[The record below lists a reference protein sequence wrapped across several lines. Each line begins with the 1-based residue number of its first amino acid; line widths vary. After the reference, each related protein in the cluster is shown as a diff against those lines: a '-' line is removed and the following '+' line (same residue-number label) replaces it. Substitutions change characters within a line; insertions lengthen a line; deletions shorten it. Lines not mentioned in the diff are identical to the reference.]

1 MKRFR
6 HSLAILL
13 ASLAAAN
20 LLSACGSPGSSDESA
35 LVIYSG
41 RSEEFIAPFFAD
53 FTEQTG
59 IELDIR
65 YGDSAALAAQILEE
79 GENSPADLFIS
90 QDAGALGA
98 VSAAGLLTALESP
111 LLEKVAPNFRSPSLD
126 WVGLTGRA
134 RVFAYSPERVTE
146 LPKSVDELVLP
157 KWRGRIAIAPTNA
170 SFQAF
175 VTAMVQLKGEAATE
189 SWLRGMVANS
199 PKYYE
204 KNSLI
209 VAAIDSGEVDAGLT
223 NHYYIWEVA
232 QELGRPIK
240 VANSFFAPGDVGNLI
255 NISGVAILGTSSNQT
270 RATELITFLLSKE
283 TQEQFVKETSE
294 YSLVDPSLR
303 PTEMISLNEIPA
315 PSVNLALLADLERT
329 QRILI
334 RVGML

>member
-1 MKRFR
+1 MTRLR
-6 HSLAILL
+6 RSLAISF
-13 ASLAAAN
+13 AALAAISV
-20 LLSACGSPGSSDESA
+20 LSACNSEDSSQTA

-41 RSEEFIAPFFAD
+41 RSEEFIAPFFAE
-53 FTEQTG
+53 FTSSTG
-59 IELDIR
+59 IKLDVR

-98 VSAAGLLTALESP
+98 VSAAALLTKLDSKIIER
-111 LLEKVAPNFRSPSLD
+111 VAPNYRSSAKD

-134 RVFAYSPERVTE
+134 RVFAYSPERVSE
-146 LPKSVDELVLP
+146 LPKSVDDLTLP
-157 KWRGRIAIAPTNA
+157 KWRGRLAIAPTNS

-175 VTAMVQLKGEAATE
+175 VTAMVQLRGEAATE
-189 SWLRGMVANS
+189 SWLRAMVANS

-209 VAAIDSGEVDAGLT
+209 VAAIDAGEVDAGLT

-255 NISGVAILGTSSNQT
+255 NVSGAAILRTSSNQNQSS
-270 RATELITFLLSKE
+270 ELINYLLSLD
-283 TQEQFVKETSE
+283 TQRRFVADTSE
-294 YSLVDPSLR
+294 YSLVDTSLR
-303 PTEMISLNEIPA
+303 PENMVSLSEIAA
-315 PSVNLALLADLERT
+315 PNVDLAKLADLERT

>member
-1 MKRFR
+1 MTRVR
-6 HSLAILL
+6 HALAITFAAL
-13 ASLAAAN
+13 ASISS
-20 LLSACGSPGSSDESA
+20 LSACSSEGSSQSA

-41 RSEEFIAPFFAD
+41 RSEEFIAPFLAE
-53 FTEQTG
+53 FTSNTG
-59 IELDIR
+59 IKLDVR

-98 VSAAGLLTALESP
+98 VSAAGLLAKLDTKIIER
-111 LLEKVAPNFRSPSLD
+111 VAPNYSSPAKD

-134 RVFAYSPERVTE
+134 RVFAYSPERVSE
-146 LPKSVDELVLP
+146 LPKSVDDLTLP
-157 KWRGRIAIAPTNA
+157 QWRGRLAIAPTNS

-175 VTAMVQLKGEAATE
+175 VTAMVQLRGEAATE
-189 SWLRGMVANS
+189 SWLRAIVANS

-209 VAAIDSGEVDAGLT
+209 VAAIDAGEVDAGLT

-232 QELGRPIK
+232 EELGRPIK

-255 NISGVAILGTSSNQT
+255 NVSGAAILRTSANQD
-270 RATELITFLLSKE
+270 RASELISYLLSLE
-283 TQEQFVKETSE
+283 TQRKFVTDTSE

-303 PTEMISLNEIPA
+303 PENMVSLSEIAA
-315 PSVNLALLADLERT
+315 PNVDLAKLADLELT

>member
-1 MKRFR
+1 MTRLR
-6 HSLAILL
+6 RALAI
-13 ASLAAAN
+13 SIAALSAISV
-20 LLSACGSPGSSDESA
+20 LSACSSEGSSKSA

-41 RSEEFIAPFFAD
+41 RSEEFIAPFFAE
-53 FTEQTG
+53 FTASTG
-59 IELDIR
+59 IKLDVR

-98 VSAAGLLTALESP
+98 VSAAGLLTQLDSTIVER
-111 LLEKVAPNFRSPSLD
+111 VATNYRSTALD

-134 RVFAYSPERVTE
+134 RVFAYSPERVGE
-146 LPKSVDELVLP
+146 LPRSVDDLILP
-157 KWRGRIAIAPTNA
+157 KWRGRLAIAPTNS

-175 VTAMVQLKGEAATE
+175 VTAMVQLRGEVATE
-189 SWLRGMVANS
+189 SWLRAIVANS

-240 VANSFFAPGDVGNLI
+240 VANSFFSPGDVGNLI
-255 NISGVAILGTSSNQT
+255 NVSGAAILRTSSSQD
-270 RATELITFLLSKE
+270 RASELISYLLSLE
-283 TQEQFVKETSE
+283 TQKRFVTETSE

-303 PTEMISLNEIPA
+303 PENMVSLSEIAA
-315 PSVNLALLADLERT
+315 PDVDLARLADLEST

>member
-1 MKRFR
+1 MTRLR
-6 HSLAILL
+6 RALAISF
-13 ASLAAAN
+13 AALAAISV
-20 LLSACGSPGSSDESA
+20 LSACNSEGSSQAA

-41 RSEEFIAPFFAD
+41 RSEEFIAPFFAE
-53 FTEQTG
+53 FTSSTG
-59 IELDIR
+59 IKLDVR

-79 GENSPADLFIS
+79 GQNSPADLFIS

-98 VSAAGLLTALESP
+98 VSAAGLLTKLDSKIIER
-111 LLEKVAPNFRSPSLD
+111 VAPNYRSSAKD

-134 RVFAYSPERVTE
+134 RVFAYSPERVSE
-146 LPKSVDELVLP
+146 LPKSVDDLTLP
-157 KWRGRIAIAPTNA
+157 KWRGRLAIAPTNS

-175 VTAMVQLKGEAATE
+175 VTAMVQLRGEAATE
-189 SWLRGMVANS
+189 SWLRAMVANS

-209 VAAIDSGEVDAGLT
+209 VTAIDAGEVDAGLT
-223 NHYYIWEVA
+223 NHYYIWEVT

-255 NISGVAILGTSSNQT
+255 NVSGAAILRTSSNQNQSS
-270 RATELITFLLSKE
+270 ELINYLLSLD
-283 TQEQFVKETSE
+283 TQKRFVADTSE
-294 YSLVDPSLR
+294 FSLVDPSLR
-303 PTEMISLNEIPA
+303 PENMVSLSEIAA
-315 PSVNLALLADLERT
+315 PNVDLAKLADLERT

>member
-1 MKRFR
+1 MLSPRR
-6 HSLAILL
+6 ALVIA
-13 ASLAAAN
+13 LAAITAVSA
-20 LLSACGSPGSSDESA
+20 LSSCSSDGSSQSS

-41 RSEEFIAPFFAD
+41 RSEEFIAPFFAE
-53 FTEQTG
+53 FTSKTG
-59 IELDIR
+59 IKLDIR

-98 VSAAGLLTALESP
+98 VSAAGILTKLDPS
-111 LLEKVAPNFRSPSLD
+111 LLEKVANNYRSPNLD

-134 RVFAYSPERVTE
+134 RVFAYSPERVDE
-146 LPKSVDELVLP
+146 LPSSVDELTLP
-157 KWRGRIAIAPTNA
+157 KWRGRLAIAPTNS

-175 VTAMVQLKGEAATE
+175 VTAMIQLRGEVATE
-189 SWLRGMVANS
+189 SWLRAIADNS

-209 VAAIDSGEVDAGLT
+209 VAAIDAGEVDAGLT
-223 NHYYIWEVA
+223 NHYYIWEVE

-240 VANSFFAPGDVGNLI
+240 VANAFFAPGDVGNLI
-255 NISGVAILGTSSNQT
+255 NVSGAAILRTSPNQG
-270 RATELITFLLSKE
+270 RASELISYLLSID
-283 TQEQFVKETSE
+283 TQKRFVTDTSE

-303 PTEMISLNEIPA
+303 PSEMVALSEIAA
-315 PSVNLALLADLERT
+315 PTVELGMLAELERT